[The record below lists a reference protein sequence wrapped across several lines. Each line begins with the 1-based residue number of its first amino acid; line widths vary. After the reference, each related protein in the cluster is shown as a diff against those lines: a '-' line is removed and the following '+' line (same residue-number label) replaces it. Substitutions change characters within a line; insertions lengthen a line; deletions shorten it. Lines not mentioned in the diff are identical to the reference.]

1 LPPEDIPAVFDEL
14 KINMLIEAYEII
26 E

>member
-14 KINMLIEAYEII
+14 KINMPVEAYGII